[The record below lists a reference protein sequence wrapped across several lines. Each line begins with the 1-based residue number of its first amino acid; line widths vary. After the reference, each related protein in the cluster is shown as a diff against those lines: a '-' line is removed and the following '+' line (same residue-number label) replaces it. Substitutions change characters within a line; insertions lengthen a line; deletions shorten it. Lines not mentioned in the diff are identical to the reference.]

1 METVLNNFCAEG
13 LNVLSLFDGMSCGQL
28 ALQKAGIKVNQYY
41 AAEID
46 KYAMQVTQKNFP
58 NTIQLG
64 DVTKVKGADLP
75 KIDLII
81 GGSPCQG
88 FSFAGKG
95 LNFEDPRSKLFF
107 EFVRLIK
114 ECNPKWF
121 FLENVRMKKEHELVI
136 SQYMKVAPI
145 EINSALVSAQNRVR
159 LYWTNINEKPYGLF
173 GDMVADIPQPKDQGI
188 LLQDVLE
195 DNVPDKFYLTDKAL
209 ARIEKAA
216 TLGIKAKIDPLKS
229 GTITLKNKSG
239 QLAIDNSTTLI
250 ENLKGCLKFGR
261 TDEAKQLRKES
272 MAKGK
277 DHTPFQKKQINEIDF
292 EKMNTLTTAI
302 TKDNII
308 CEIMGNKA
316 NTLTPDAYLATGE
329 RNRDENGKAVLT
341 SMCDRRL
348 RRLTPTECERLQT
361 VPVGYTDGVS
371 DTQRYRMLGN
381 GWTVNVI
388 AHFFVFLK
396 GQEKKLFKTEPKCP
410 IEAQM

>member
-28 ALQKAGIKVNQYY
+28 ALQKAGIKVKQYY

-46 KYAMQVTQKNFP
+46 KYAIQVTQKNFP

-64 DVTKVKGADLP
+64 DVTKVKGSDLP

-145 EINSALVSAQNRVR
+145 EINSSLVSAQNRVR

-173 GDMVADIPQPKDQGI
+173 GDMVADIPQPKDQGV

-229 GTITLKNKSG
+229 GTITLKNQSG

-381 GWTVNVI
+381 GWTVDVI

-396 GQEKKLFKTEPKCP
+396 GEEKKLFKTEPKC
-410 IEAQM
+410 